1 MRNIR
6 LRPVLADQHRLRTA
20 VRHDRRDPRT
30 PRIAIPPT
38 TSFAP
43 ARTPIAS
50 PWRWPASR
58 PDQIGVTQHQNVL
71 TVTARP
77 SEKDDKAEYL
87 YRGIAG
93 RAFEKRFNLAD
104 YVEVEGA
111 SFEDGL
117 LHIDLVRRVPEAM
130 KPRRIEVGVKK
141 TPDERRQ
148 RQDHRTREGGLK
160 EAARC

>member
-1 MRNIR
+1 MRNIDFDPFWRTSIGFDR
-6 LRPVLADQHRLRTA
+6 LFAMIDETLESEDRYPPYNIVRTGEDTYRVSLAVA
-20 VRHDRRDPRT
+20 G
-30 PRIAIPPT
+30 
-38 TSFAP
+38 FA
-43 ARTPIAS
+43 
-50 PWRWPASR
+50 
-58 PDQIGVTQHQNVL
+58 PDQIGVTQHQSVL
-71 TVTARP
+71 TVAARP

-111 SFEDGL
+111 SFADGL

-141 TPDERRQ
+141 TPGEV
-148 RQDHRTREGGLK
+148 GNLK
-160 EAARC
+160 TIEHEKAA